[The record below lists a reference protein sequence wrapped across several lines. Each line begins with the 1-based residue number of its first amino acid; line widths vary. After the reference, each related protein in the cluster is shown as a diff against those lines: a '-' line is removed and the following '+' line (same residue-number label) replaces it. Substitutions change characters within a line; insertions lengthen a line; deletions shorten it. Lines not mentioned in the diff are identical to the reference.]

1 MGSVDA
7 GLRFRFLSIAT
18 VILVVIIAKKKMF
31 SFSLD
36 KTLIVIPEQIEG
48 VSFISDLQCIF
59 TFQAEVFKTSS
70 TARETP
76 HVQSKRR

>member
-1 MGSVDA
+1 
-7 GLRFRFLSIAT
+7 
-18 VILVVIIAKKKMF
+18 MF